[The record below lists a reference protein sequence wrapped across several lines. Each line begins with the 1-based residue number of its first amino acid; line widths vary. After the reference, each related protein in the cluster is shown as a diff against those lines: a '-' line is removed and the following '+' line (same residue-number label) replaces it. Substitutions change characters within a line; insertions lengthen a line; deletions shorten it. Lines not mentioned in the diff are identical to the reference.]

1 MKLKQRVVL
10 LAILLVIFIF
20 TKVFLIDNLDT
31 SAANREDQRAFHRM
45 MASLRVELDPRLDH
59 TLQSPWEIAA
69 QWVVPREV
77 YPEETPELGAVMHA
91 MSTKKIIKADVG
103 YKGTQLKA
111 LLILEGGQKVVF
123 KPKRYA
129 RDYVVEGEP
138 YAGYDRH
145 NAEVAAFH
153 LDRILGF
160 RRAPLVVG
168 RFVNLRTEIK
178 PVATEQLLGTFM
190 TVGNNT
196 CFYGKCY
203 YCRETEPACADG
215 DIMEGSVTLWLPDV
229 WPLQKH
235 RHPWGRTYREGK
247 LARWEY
253 DESYC
258 DAVKKTSP
266 YDSGPRLLDI
276 IDTAIFDYLIGNA
289 DRHHYESFQDDEGAS
304 MLILLDNAKRLE
316 EPLRPA
322 PLPAASELEC
332 VFWSKTLET
341 DTPVGA
347 VRGSPLGTAAQME
360 VANKKTECNHNFL
373 LVSPRV
379 GFCIKEH
386 CVNKDF
392 NKAVLMDCLSLSQPA
407 SLPSFQLVLS

>member
-20 TKVFLIDNLDT
+20 TKVFLIDNLET
-31 SAANREDQRAFHRM
+31 SAANREDQRSFQHM
-45 MASLRVELDPRLDH
+45 MDGLWVKLDPRLDH

-77 YPEETPELGAVMHA
+77 YPEEAPELGAILHA
-91 MSTKKIIKADVG
+91 MATKKVIKADVG

-123 KPKRYA
+123 KPKRYS
-129 RDYVVEGEP
+129 RDHVVEGEP

-145 NAEVAAFH
+145 NAEIAAFH
-153 LDRILGF
+153 LDRVLGF

-168 RFVNLRTEIK
+168 RFVNLKTEIK
-178 PVATEQLLGTFM
+178 PVATEQLLSTFLKL
-190 TVGNNT
+190 GNNS

-203 YCRETEPACADG
+203 YCRETEPACADI
-215 DIMEGSVTLWLPDV
+215 DIMEGSVTMWLPDV

-266 YDSGPRLLDI
+266 YDAGPRLLDI

-304 MLILLDNAKRLE
+304 MLILLDNAKSFGNPSLDERSIL
-316 EPLRPA
+316 A
-322 PLPAASELEC
+322 PLYQCCIIRVSTWNRLNHLKSRTLKS
-332 VFWSKTLET
+332 VLKTAMAHE
-341 DTPVGA
+341 PIV
-347 VRGSPLGTAAQME
+347 P
-360 VANKKTECNHNFL
+360 
-373 LVSPRV
+373 
-379 GFCIKEH
+379 
-386 CVNKDF
+386 
-392 NKAVLMDCLSLSQPA
+392 
-407 SLPSFQLVLS
+407 VLSEAHLEAIDRRLLGILATVRQCTEQFGPDVVLVEDRMTLTHM